1 MDSKLYP
8 QGKTAHYSKYVNGVL
23 KFFRRSDH
31 SEIFS
36 IDGVVGQLYQPSGA
50 RTVRLRATAAEVNAE
65 NKVVVAAIPGYKIQ
79 IVDCTMIAIGGN
91 AATATSVDLITTQGG
106 SPVRPLVNSITALT
120 RSARVSMGEA
130 PAAGTSAVLA
140 DGASFAPND
149 VNTAILVSK
158 QSGGGNL
165 ATATHI
171 DVILTYTLV
180 RA

>member
-31 SEIFS
+31 TEIFS
-36 IDGVVGQLYQPSGA
+36 IDGANGQLYQAGGA
-50 RTVRLRATAAEVNAE
+50 RVWRVRATTAEVNAGTKE
-65 NKVVVAAIPGYKIQ
+65 VLAAVPGYKIQ
-79 IVDCTMIAIGGN
+79 IVDATFIAIGGN
-91 AATATSVDLITTQGG
+91 AGGATSVDLITTQGG
-106 SPVRPLVNSITALT
+106 SAVRPFVASVAALT

-130 PAAGTSAVLA
+130 PAAGTSTILA

-149 VNTAILVSK
+149 ANTAVLVSK
-158 QSGGGNL
+158 QAAGSNL
-165 ATATHI
+165 TTATHV
-171 DVILTYTLV
+171 DVIITYTLV